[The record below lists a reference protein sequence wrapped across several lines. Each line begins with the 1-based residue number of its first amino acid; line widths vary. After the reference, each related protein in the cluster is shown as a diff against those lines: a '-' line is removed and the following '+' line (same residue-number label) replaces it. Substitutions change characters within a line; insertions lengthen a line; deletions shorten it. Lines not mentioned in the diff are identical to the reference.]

1 MQTKH
6 TFTTLF
12 WINKTKAKQGEAP
25 IYARITV
32 DGIRAELSIKKSVS
46 PDNWQNDSGLAKG
59 NSETAR
65 TINHYIQ
72 QVRRQLF
79 ACYQEMLSH
88 KKLPTAEGIKN
99 MYLGNE
105 DKEHS
110 LLSLFNYHK
119 TQLKDTLQWGTMKN
133 YFTTEKYI
141 QLFLKEKHRSNDIYL
156 SQLSYKFIVDFEL
169 FVKAH
174 QPLDHHKPCGHNTA
188 MKHIERFRK
197 LINIAVKY
205 EWLQRD
211 PFSKFKPSFQKSTR
225 TYLSINE
232 LNTIEAKQ
240 FSIERLQLVKDLF
253 VFSCYT
259 GLAYIDVMQLTPEN
273 KTMGIDGH
281 PWLYTSR
288 QKNHNPVRVPLLAQA
303 QSIVEKY
310 KNHPKSLHKGTLF
323 PSISNQKMNSYLK
336 EIADLCSITKNLTF
350 HLARHTFAT
359 TVTLTN
365 GVPIETVS
373 KLLGHTS
380 IRTTQIYA
388 KVIEKKVSDD
398 MNVLREKLENKPQ
411 QKGEAM

>member
-32 DGIRAELSIKKSVS
+32 DGVRAELSIKKSVS
-46 PDNWQNDSGLAKG
+46 PDNWNNESGLVKG
-59 NSETAR
+59 NSENAR
-65 TINHYIQ
+65 TINNYIQ

-79 ACYQEMLSH
+79 ACYQEMLSN
-88 KKLPTAEGIKN
+88 KKLVTADAIKN
-99 MYLGNE
+99 MYLGNDE
-105 DKEHS
+105 KEHS
-110 LLSLFNYHK
+110 LLSLFNYHR
-119 TQLKDTLQWGTMKN
+119 TQLKDTLEWGTMKN
-133 YFTTEKYI
+133 YLTTEKYVE
-141 QLFLKEKHRSNDIYL
+141 LFLKAKLNTSDIYL
-156 SQLSYKFIVDFEL
+156 SQLNYKFIVDFEL
-169 FVKAH
+169 FVKGY

-205 EWLQRD
+205 EWISRD
-211 PFSKFKPSFQKSTR
+211 PFSKFKPSFIKSTR
-225 TYLSINE
+225 EFLNLEE
-232 LNTIEAKQ
+232 LTAIETKQ
-240 FSIERLQLVKDLF
+240 FSIVRLQLVKDLF

-259 GLAYIDVMQLTPEN
+259 GLAYIDVMNLTPQN
-273 KTMGIDGH
+273 ITVGIDGRY
-281 PWLYTSR
+281 WLYTNR
-288 QKNHNPVRVPLLAQA
+288 QKTDNAVRVPLLQK
-303 QSIVEKY
+303 SFDIIEKY
-310 KNHPKSLHKGTLF
+310 KGHPKALNSGTLF
-323 PSISNQKMNSYLK
+323 PVITNQKMNSYLK
-336 EIADLCSITKNLTF
+336 EIADLSGISKNLTF

-398 MNVLREKLENKPQ
+398 MNVLREKLENKVV
-411 QKGEAM
+411 ANAL